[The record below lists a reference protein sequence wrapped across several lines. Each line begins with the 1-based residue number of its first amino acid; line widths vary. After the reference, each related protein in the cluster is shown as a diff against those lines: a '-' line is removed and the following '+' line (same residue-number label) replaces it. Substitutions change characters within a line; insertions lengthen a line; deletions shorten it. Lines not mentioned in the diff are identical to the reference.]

1 MNLVFVTPNSWDRA
15 ELQRLLAGLDVETA
29 RLALPKGDSPAL
41 EDVARHRAQAAFAQ
55 LGRPCF
61 VENTQL
67 ALEGEAPLTG
77 AAFKQLQKDL
87 GDDGFCARFGGRR
100 GVTRVV
106 VALATGP
113 DDVQLFTGEG
123 EGQVASAPRG
133 AAGLGWDRVWQ
144 PDGYAQTIAELGSS
158 KFLINIRQRPYLEL
172 AAHVRGDGAP
182 GYFEAHVTVKS
193 PCDLEAF
200 AQTCA
205 RLGVKCLHIVMP
217 KTTFQ
222 AEQPMTGS
230 YHLGTLSQVRE
241 QVLELAR
248 ALMRDGF
255 EVTRLKLE
263 ATGRAF
269 GAPEDDAAAASLPM
283 DVYFEHHA
291 TVVLPEG
298 FDEAALVDRCR
309 ANGGYVSRNLRKPA
323 AERFVTVR
331 SYRVGRRTAEARF
344 EAVLEVVRTL
354 GVPLKNRAREFTV
367 FDSAPTLDAGWAS

>member
-1 MNLVFVTPNSWDRA
+1 MKLVFVTPNSWDRA

-41 EDVARHRAQAAFAQ
+41 EDVARFRAKAAFAQ

-67 ALEGEAPLTG
+67 VLEGEGPLTG
-77 AAFKQLQKDL
+77 AAFKQLQKEL

-100 GVTRVV
+100 GATRVV
-106 VALATGP
+106 VAYAASA
-113 DDVQLFTGEG
+113 DDVQVFFGEG
-123 EGQVASAPRG
+123 EGQVAPTPRG
-133 AAGLGWDRVWQ
+133 PPGLGWDRVWQ
-144 PDGYAQTIAELGSS
+144 PDGYAQTIAELGAS

-182 GYFEAHVTVKS
+182 GYFEAHVTVKA
-193 PCDLEAF
+193 PCDLERF
-200 AQTCA
+200 AATCA

-217 KTTFQ
+217 QTTFQ

-248 ALMRDGF
+248 ALVRDGF
-255 EVTRLKLE
+255 EVTRLKVE

-269 GAPEDDAAAASLPM
+269 GAPDDDEAAATLPM

-291 TVVLPEG
+291 TVVLPEA
-298 FDEAALVDRCR
+298 FDEAALVARCR
-309 ANGGYVSRNLRKPA
+309 ARGGYVSRNLRKPA
-323 AERFVTVR
+323 GERFVTIR
-331 SYRVGRRTAEARF
+331 SYQVGRHTADARF
-344 EAVLEVVRTL
+344 EALLDEVRTL

-367 FDSAPTLDAGWAS
+367 FDSAPSLDAGWMA